1 MVDQDDYEAT
11 RVWKQ
16 DYLMENIVKQNYD
29 SVAFAAFMQS
39 KKCKQLVKYIVDDG
53 MSIDNWTFEDLQ
65 IAVQEFRQ
73 I

>member
-1 MVDQDDYEAT
+1 MVDHDDYEAA

-39 KKCKQLVKYIVDDG
+39 KKCKQLVIYI
-53 MSIDNWTFEDLQ
+53 L
-65 IAVQEFRQ
+65 
-73 I
+73 

>member
-1 MVDQDDYEAT
+1 MVDQDDYEAA

-39 KKCKQLVKYIVDDG
+39 KKCKLHLNNV
-53 MSIDNWTFEDLQ
+53 
-65 IAVQEFRQ
+65 
-73 I
+73 